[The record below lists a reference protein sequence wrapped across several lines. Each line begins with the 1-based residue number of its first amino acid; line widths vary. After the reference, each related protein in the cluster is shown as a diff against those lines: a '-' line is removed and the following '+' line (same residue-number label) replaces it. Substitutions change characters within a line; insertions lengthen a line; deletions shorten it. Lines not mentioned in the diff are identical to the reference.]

1 MTVSGQ
7 ALTGDERSQFKKI
20 LKETRGE
27 KRTALDKKL
36 GKIIQE
42 AIEES
47 GSSSLK
53 GTIANKI
60 REKILP

>member
-20 LKETRGE
+20 LKQAKGQ
-27 KRTALDKKL
+27 KRAALDKKL

-42 AIEES
+42 AIDES
-47 GSSSLK
+47 GSAALK

-60 REKILP
+60 REQILP

>member
-7 ALTGDERSQFKKI
+7 ALTGDERSEFKKI
-20 LKETRGE
+20 LKQTKGE
-27 KRTALDKKL
+27 KRATLDKKL

-42 AIEES
+42 AIDES
-47 GSSSLK
+47 GSAALK
-53 GTIANKI
+53 ATIANKI

>member
-27 KRTALDKKL
+27 KRVALDKKL

-47 GSSSLK
+47 GSSSQK